1 MIVFGGTDSTG
12 TRLNETWALDLAGEP
27 TWHALAPAG
36 VPPPPIMACAAVY
49 DPVRDR
55 VLVIGGHQSTVGAV
69 SSVWALSLAEDGEWT
84 LLSPLG
90 AAPPPMHGASAVY
103 DARRDRVL
111 VYGDTSPSGQVDV
124 LSLSDTPTWSVAAIE
139 GEYPRARIGHAAVFD
154 PEGDRMIAFGGADWK
169 QHVYLN
175 DAVALRVLE
184 ARLTAFEVSSTIEG
198 VELRWHVEDA
208 TPGFSA
214 WLERAES
221 ATGPWATAE
230 CERSSDGEV
239 TVEVDRTTAPART
252 YWYRLVVTDRG
263 LTRALGEPIRI
274 ETAPPTRFALLGT
287 GPNPSPGA
295 AEATFQLAH
304 AAEIA
309 VELFDAQGRR
319 VATLASGSWPA
330 GIHRAKWTGARPA
343 SGVYHIRYRYP
354 GGEDFRRISI
364 VR

>member
-1 MIVFGGTDSTG
+1 
-12 TRLNETWALDLAGEP
+12 
-27 TWHALAPAG
+27 
-36 VPPPPIMACAAVY
+36 
-49 DPVRDR
+49 
-55 VLVIGGHQSTVGAV
+55 
-69 SSVWALSLAEDGEWT
+69 
-84 LLSPLG
+84 
-90 AAPPPMHGASAVY
+90 
-103 DARRDRVL
+103 
-111 VYGDTSPSGQVDV
+111 
-124 LSLSDTPTWSVAAIE
+124 
-139 GEYPRARIGHAAVFD
+139 
-154 PEGDRMIAFGGADWK
+154 MIAFGGADWK

-184 ARLTAFEVSSTIEG
+184 ARLTAFTVASTIEG
-198 VELRWHVEDA
+198 VELRWQVADA
-208 TPGFSA
+208 ASGFSA

-230 CERSSDGEV
+230 CGRSSEGEV

-295 AEATFQLAH
+295 VEATFQLAH

-309 VELFDAQGRR
+309 LELYDAQGRR
-319 VATLASGSWPA
+319 VATLAHGLWPA
-330 GIHRAKWTGARPA
+330 GIHRANWAGGRPA
-343 SGVYHIRYRYP
+343 SGVYLVRYRHP
-354 GGEDFRRISI
+354 RGEDLRRIAL